1 MKVNASTHTTIE
13 VMTDPIA
20 APSSLQPQCFS
31 EVYCTDL
38 PSACNLYLSGKR
50 CIKRCIAEDDKSK
63 TNDTKSPSANVPI
76 MRYAT
81 ERHSITLMQKDNN
94 ERGDGYSLSTIRLD
108 SKQNNEKEKVE
119 NNNVDV
125 CLAHS
130 SISWEDDASM
140 DDYSSLE
147 VFAMMRNTSDVQ
159 TTDDTTDNNTLAD
172 VGMKDSTTAAGDGT
186 SEQKSTEASA
196 VSIKPSPLKN
206 ETDNGGDIPSQYYL
220 KVKSTRMKSNI
231 ETIPLDFRPI
241 AVHLAELYIS
251 KDSDNNDTTCF
262 GIFVA
267 SVDDNMLRL
276 YVTTKDA
283 LENRVNKHGRNDTCF
298 VSVSLND
305 VSESEVQVED
315 DLDEG
320 MNDPLTLSTPI
331 MAIDTCLTK
340 GESGD
345 MRLNRLALAC
355 YDGTVRILAYQLKAQ
370 QKQENIRNGD
380 HDNVPT
386 LQFCHVRCSSF
397 IIDGPVVSLHFG
409 TSFSANPNLPQIPSL
424 FLVAGSLCGFAC
436 IFYESL
442 MPNNEGNS
450 ARFFNGPTTLV
461 DGLYDAQQ
469 EGYEDSVTTVHIG
482 CVAGK
487 NQMIVVGTQGG
498 RVLLFQQCQEE
509 RAIWE
514 GRLITVQKEQCE
526 LESQIDQNKNEISRL
541 QSEKE
546 VMDSNEVDL
555 SASISEMQCKL
566 EDLSKEINTIHT
578 ERCEPPDKVDDPKEG
593 ECLDESTSIERDPE
607 PTQKDLNTSPDA
619 QSINEMSTLR
629 TKIEAAQTELTS
641 LQCKQQTNVLK
652 ITELTSETDDCM
664 RKVEQN
670 KRKLDEYKLHP
681 GRYRYKLLYE
691 YHLPYPIHGTSCTYC
706 DESKRQEIFVTTR
719 RSFHVFQYSPEI

>member
-1 MKVNASTHTTIE
+1 
-13 VMTDPIA
+13 
-20 APSSLQPQCFS
+20 
-31 EVYCTDL
+31 
-38 PSACNLYLSGKR
+38 
-50 CIKRCIAEDDKSK
+50 
-63 TNDTKSPSANVPI
+63 

-130 SISWEDDASM
+130 STSWEDDASM

-147 VFAMMRNTSDVQ
+147 VFAMMRNASNVQ

-186 SEQKSTEASA
+186 CEQKSTEASA

-206 ETDNGGDIPSQYYL
+206 ETNSGGDIPSQYYL

-241 AVHLAELYIS
+241 AVHFSELYIS
-251 KDSDNNDTTCF
+251 KDSNNDTTCF

-276 YVTTKDA
+276 YVTTNDA
-283 LENRVNKHGRNDTCF
+283 LEKRVNKHGRTDTCF

-305 VSESEVQVED
+305 VSESEVHVED

-345 MRLNRLALAC
+345 VRLNRLALAC

-370 QKQENIRNGD
+370 QKQENIGNAD
-380 HDNVPT
+380 HDDVPT

-397 IIDGPVVSLHFG
+397 IIDGPVVSLRFG
-409 TSFSANPNLPQIPSL
+409 TSCSANHNLPQTPSL

-469 EGYEDSVTTVHIG
+469 EGYEDSVTSVHVI
-482 CVAGK
+482 CYAGK

-509 RAIWE
+509 KAIWE
-514 GRLITVQKEQCE
+514 GRLITVQKEQYE
-526 LESQIDQNKNEISRL
+526 LMSHIDQNKNEISRL

-546 VMDSNEVDL
+546 VMDSSEVDL

-578 ERCEPPDKVDDPKEG
+578 ERCEPPDKVDDPKDG
-593 ECLDESTSIERDPE
+593 ECLDESAASIEHDLE
-607 PTQKDLNTSPDA
+607 PTQQDLDTSPDA
-619 QSINEMSTLR
+619 QSINEMSTLQ
-629 TKIEAAQTELTS
+629 TKIEAAQTALTS

-652 ITELTSETDDCM
+652 ITELTSESDDCM

-670 KRKLDEYKLHP
+670 NKKLDEYKLHP

-691 YHLPYPIHGTSCTYC
+691 YHLPYPIHGTSSTYC

-719 RSFHVFQYSPEI
+719 RSFHVFQYSPKI